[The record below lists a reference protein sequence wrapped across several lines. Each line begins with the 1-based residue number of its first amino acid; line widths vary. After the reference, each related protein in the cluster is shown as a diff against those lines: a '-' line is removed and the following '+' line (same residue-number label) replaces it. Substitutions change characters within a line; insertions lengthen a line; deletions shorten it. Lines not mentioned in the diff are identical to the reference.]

1 MGKSFHHLFFGRA
14 ASWLRSSKAHVRF
27 SVWEDFFVAVSNK
40 FDRDQHDLLIR
51 QMDSIKLF
59 GTVWEYYEK
68 FDELMNQLQAYD
80 LSVNMRYLHIDSLMD
95 YIVKL
100 EMLFCFTIL
109 VTSRLL
115 WLLLP
120 CRKRCWRCHHNQ
132 FRRKSSVWMGICIID
147 QIWYSKDLL

>member
-68 FDELMNQLQAYD
+68 FDELMNQLPAYD
-80 LSVNMRYLHIDSLMD
+80 LSVNMRYLTHRFTDGLHCKIRNVVLLHHPRDLKTTLAIASL
-95 YIVKL
+95 
-100 EMLFCFTIL
+100 
-109 VTSRLL
+109 
-115 WLLLP
+115 
-120 CRKRCWRCHHNQ
+120 
-132 FRRKSSVWMGICIID
+132 
-147 QIWYSKDLL
+147 